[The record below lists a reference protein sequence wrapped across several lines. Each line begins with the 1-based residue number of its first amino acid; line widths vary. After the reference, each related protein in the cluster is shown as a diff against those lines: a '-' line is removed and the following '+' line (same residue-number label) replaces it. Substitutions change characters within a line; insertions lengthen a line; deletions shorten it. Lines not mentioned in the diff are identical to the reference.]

1 VFLLPGDMP
10 GGGNNTPKRKDA
22 MAVETAMSR
31 VGVYVY
37 MQAGKQRHNPAWKK
51 ITHSIHR
58 KDICVLN
65 KIDSDRV
72 FLVLF

>member
-1 VFLLPGDMP
+1 
-10 GGGNNTPKRKDA
+10 